1 VQNATTAARWLPST
15 PTSHWREVAD
25 NSLKPTGG
33 VIPANAEVVLITSQ
47 NFSATANVFG
57 AITQNIYVIFQDNTT
72 VTAGHFGNYNATRES
87 GLYQ

>member
-1 VQNATTAARWLPST
+1 VWLPST
-15 PTSHWREVAD
+15 HDIALAGGCGQLIE
-25 NSLKPTGG
+25 PTGG